1 LNPERLEHLG
11 ISLTRAQ
18 WARRLGISKQE
29 LCRRLASYPKAIALN
44 PDHEVRKRLGYAAR
58 TAVYRYQGEELT
70 VAQIMKREKVSRRT
84 VYNWAEAG
92 KVRRVFGPRRGQY
105 T

>member
-1 LNPERLEHLG
+1 MKADRISYLG
-11 ISLTRAQ
+11 VSLTRAS

-29 LCRRLASYPKAIALN
+29 LARRLSRYPLNIALM
-44 PDHEVRKRLGYAAR
+44 PDSEVRKRMGYEAR
-58 TAVYRYQGEELT
+58 TAVYQYQGQELT

-105 T
+105 A